1 MERKAA
7 SRKQEK
13 EAKGWHGARPGL
25 TEIQP
30 NSADREDRDQPARAD
45 GVTARARKK
54 ADAQATVANP
64 TPAAV
69 DPLL

>member
-13 EAKGWHGARPGL
+13 EAKGWHGARPIL

-30 NSADREDRDQPARAD
+30 TKEDRDQPVKAD
-45 GVTARARKK
+45 GVSARARKK
-54 ADAQATVANP
+54 PDAQATVANP